1 MKPMKLTMRGINSYR
16 TEQTIDFEQLTSS
29 GLFGIFGPTGSGKS
43 SILDAITLALYA
55 KLPRSTKNFINI
67 NEKTASV
74 SFLFSIT
81 TTETHRYLVERS
93 FRYHGEKETATV
105 RNISGR
111 LLDVTGETP
120 EVLADRPT
128 EVTQECTAL
137 LGLTS
142 DDFMRTVVLPQGQF
156 SEFLKLKNIDR
167 RKMLQRIFHL
177 EKYGLEMTQKIA
189 SARQKQD
196 LLLSNLEGQLNVYE
210 GVTSEQLQS
219 LTKQLQIVS
228 GQTKKLSAEV
238 KTAENAFREAD
249 ELRTLLNEYEPLKKE
264 FDVSTKKVPY
274 MEEREKQLEISKK
287 ANQIRP
293 FAEQEAKAS
302 SDFEQAVASLQT
314 AKVELSHF
322 LSDYEKLEEERNQI
336 QKEYTDKLPYFVSE
350 EGKLQTAI
358 SQIATIEN
366 WSQKK
371 AFLEQTLKEQN
382 ALLETD
388 TKRQQQFL
396 KENSHYL
403 KEIENL
409 EAEAESI
416 KPQPEQI
423 RALEKGHAMEE
434 TYREKRRI
442 YEKSQSRFSE
452 KQQQQKAEKKKLEQL
467 CIQLSALIKIVSK
480 QQQDFSIALEKAL
493 NLQEKR
499 RTDREQ
505 IFQTMDELRNQN
517 LASILRNQLKEGQ
530 ICPVCGSLHHDMEAV
545 QNHAPENDAQI
556 QTILNEYQSRL
567 DELDREEKNALT
579 EISGLEKQI
588 SLLETSLRLIPK
600 FQEEE
605 FCPDLSGIIDELD
618 SFYPEKMT
626 VDETSQ
632 LIQNTV
638 SNYTTLRGSYLQQ
651 QNASIEEKQ
660 HLQEEFALLQSSGQH
675 ILDLR
680 SHWQI
685 ENFTIALEEKQ
696 KQEVKYQKLQKEI
709 KELRQ
714 KAEKNDEK
722 SKALSENILRL
733 SQQIS
738 SCKSDINSHTAFIK
752 EQWEKFPSG
761 LSKNADFSL
770 LLTKLQAERKDLEVK
785 QKSLE
790 EKYQK
795 DSTLLLQKKEQV
807 SAADSREKS
816 CFSYKKESS
825 ERLLTELSR
834 MNFASDTNLASLYLS
849 EKEIVDETA
858 ELENFK
864 YNLAQIRERL
874 QYLEGKRQNRT
885 LTTNEWKKYKETYE
899 TTKQCFEKSQ
909 QEEALLVHQLET
921 CKIQLNQKE
930 KLLKEQKTA
939 VHKRGLIRQLEQL
952 FKGNAFVEY
961 VAQSRLKYIAA
972 EASSILSSISNGNY
986 ALEVNDATE
995 FIIRDN
1001 KNGGILRP
1009 CDTLSGG
1016 ETFITSLSLALALS
1030 SVIQLNGTAPLELFF
1045 LDEGFGSLDDDLLD
1059 VVMTSLERLPNKRRS
1074 IGIITHVEAIQSR
1087 VPVKL
1092 IVTPSDISQNGSSIR
1107 LEYS

>member
-249 ELRTLLNEYEPLKKE
+249 ELRTLLDEYEPLKKE

-517 LASILRNQLKEGQ
+517 LAAILRNQLKEGQ

-680 SHWQI
+680 SQWQI

-899 TTKQCFEKSQ
+899 TAKQCFEKSQ

-952 FKGNAFVEY
+952 FKGNAFVDY